1 MTTSPVISVTDELI
15 AELEQI
21 YMAGWQASGEG
32 WNAEY
37 PGDAHEAKPFIEGMR
52 NACCPVAAKLLTER
66 AELKRDADCLR
77 WLMDQG
83 DNTQWQNIL
92 RIEVDDYA
100 TVRDA
105 INEVMR
111 QEAKP

>member
-1 MTTSPVISVTDELI
+1 MSTPLVISVTDELV
-15 AELEQI
+15 AELEAIAQD
-21 YMAGWQASGEG
+21 ASFVTRESDSQ
-32 WNAEY
+32 EY
-37 PGDAHEAKPFIEGMR
+37 LANLATR
-52 NACCPVAAKLLTER
+52 LLAER
-66 AELKRDADCLR
+66 AELLRDADCLQ
-77 WLMDQG
+77 WLLDQG

-111 QEAKP
+111 QECKP